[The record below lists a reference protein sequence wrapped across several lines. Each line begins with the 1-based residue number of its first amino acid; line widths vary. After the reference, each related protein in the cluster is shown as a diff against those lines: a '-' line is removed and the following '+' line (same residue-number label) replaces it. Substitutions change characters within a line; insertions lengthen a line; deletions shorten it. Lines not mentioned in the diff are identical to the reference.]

1 MYIVHDTVSVYPVH
15 RLRLKLRSYCQVFI
29 IIILS
34 LDFGVFSFNY
44 LDKDEEGGTS
54 TPGPSVGA
62 QPKKRSKSYS
72 GFYKCKKSCLNNL
85 CICRSA
91 RKNCITVIANVIFIA
106 KTRTGI
112 FLGHQLPL
120 IIINGSI
127 VFVCLH
133 L

>member
-1 MYIVHDTVSVYPVH
+1 MYIVHGTVSVYPVH
-15 RLRLKLRSYCQVFI
+15 RLRLKLLNYCQVFI

-34 LDFGVFSFNY
+34 IDFGVFSFNHR
-44 LDKDEEGGTS
+44 DKDEESSTS
-54 TPGPSVGA
+54 TPGPFVGA

-72 GFYKCKKSCLNNL
+72 GFCNCKKSCLGNL

-91 RKNCITVIANVIFIA
+91 RKNCITGIANVIFIA

-112 FLGHQLPL
+112 LLGHQLPS

>member
-1 MYIVHDTVSVYPVH
+1 MYIVYGTVSVYPVH
-15 RLRLKLRSYCQVFI
+15 RLRLKLLNYCQVFI

-34 LDFGVFSFNY
+34 LDFGVFSFNHR
-44 LDKDEEGGTS
+44 DKDEEGITS

-72 GFYKCKKSCLNNL
+72 GFCKCKKSCLNNL

-91 RKNCITVIANVIFIA
+91 SQKNCISGIANAIFIA

-112 FLGHQLPL
+112 LLGH
-120 IIINGSI
+120 
-127 VFVCLH
+127 
-133 L
+133 